1 MQKKTRLTT
10 SLAAASIALIA
21 LAGCTS
27 TKPDDAAKDGKPT
40 ANAEQSSDK
49 KSNDEQSANA
59 TEDEVFVP
67 EEKTYECVDGVVSI
81 PESNA
86 ILTLEGDCAS
96 VEVTGVNSLISI
108 TGSVDQLSVGGS
120 INKVVTVSAN
130 NITFVEESSGNV
142 VESQGEPVV
151 TDNGAENEVIAPE

>member
-1 MQKKTRLTT
+1 MQKKTRLIT

-27 TKPDDAAKDGKPT
+27 TQPDDAAKDGKPT
-40 ANAEQSSDK
+40 AGAEQSGDQASTQP
-49 KSNDEQSANA
+49 DE
-59 TEDEVFVP
+59 EFVP
-67 EEKTYECVDGVVSI
+67 EEKTYECVDGAASI
-81 PESNA
+81 TESNA

-108 TGSVDQLSVGGS
+108 TGNVDQLSVGGS

-142 VESQGEPVV
+142 VVSQGEPAV
-151 TDNGAENEVIAPE
+151 TENGADNEVVAPE